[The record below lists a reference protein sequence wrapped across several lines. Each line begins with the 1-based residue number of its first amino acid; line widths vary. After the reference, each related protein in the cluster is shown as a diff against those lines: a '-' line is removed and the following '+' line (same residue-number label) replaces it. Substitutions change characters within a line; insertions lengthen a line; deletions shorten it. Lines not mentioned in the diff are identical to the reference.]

1 MLVLIGEKGGVTY
14 SNLMVL
20 SKSSSISRIK
30 SKKEKYICG
39 TVYAILQVSVSG
51 LSASET
57 IPSSDRLWCQKCEVR
72 HTHECMRL
80 IMRLQVKER
89 EKERERERERKVNV
103 NR

>member
-1 MLVLIGEKGGVTY
+1 MTY

-20 SKSSSISRIK
+20 SKSSSISRIRV
-30 SKKEKYICG
+30 KKKNIVCG
-39 TVYAILQVSVSG
+39 TLYAILQVSVSG

-57 IPSSDRLWCQKCEVR
+57 IPSSDRLWCQKCEIR

-89 EKERERERERKVNV
+89 ERERERENKCKSIVDLS
-103 NR
+103 